1 MTNAISS
8 ALSRRQL
15 LAAASGLVAGTSLSG
30 FQPLLAQRA
39 PLRWGSASIGSTGYV
54 IIEGLASTVSRL
66 TDLKGSSVATSGAVE
81 NMALIGR
88 KEIDLG
94 QTTSLEWPLAY
105 KGEGPFKQK
114 IEPVQL
120 LSYAI
125 WSQHPIVR
133 ADSGIKKLEDLV
145 GKRVCPGPAAGA
157 AAHLFKVVFT
167 QLGLY
172 DKVRW
177 SFASL
182 RETHDGFKAGA
193 FDAIGTVLLDGRPAP
208 ILREL
213 ENSVK
218 VRPIVMEKALVQ
230 DLEKAHPGILHYTI
244 PTDRWN
250 ALEAPLDTAAVSGIL
265 GCAPTISDA
274 DGYTIVKTIY
284 DNADDIRKI
293 STDLS
298 LIRTDIATRFLL
310 PGFPVNGGAAKY
322 FREKGIWRNELTA
335 RG

>member
-1 MTNAISS
+1 MTKAIPP

-15 LAAASGLVAGTSLSG
+15 LAATGGLMAGTSLGG
-30 FQPLLAQRA
+30 FQPLAAQRA

-54 IIEGLASTVSRL
+54 IIEALASTVGRL

-88 KEIDLG
+88 KEIDLA

-105 KGEGPFKQK
+105 KAEGPFKQK

-133 ADSGIKKLEDLV
+133 ADSGIRKLEDLV

-167 QLGLY
+167 KLGIY
-172 DKVRW
+172 DKIRW

-182 RETHDGFKAGA
+182 RETHDGLKAGA

-208 ILREL
+208 IRKEL
-213 ENSVK
+213 ETSLK
-218 VRPIVMEKALVQ
+218 VRPVTMEKAFIQ
-230 DLEKAHPGILHYTI
+230 ELEKAHPGILHYAV
-244 PTDRWN
+244 PTDRWG

-265 GCAPTISDA
+265 GSAPTISNDE
-274 DGYTIVKTIY
+274 GYTIVKTIY
-284 DNADDIRKI
+284 ENAEDIRKI

-298 LIRTDIATRFLL
+298 LIRTDVATRFLL

-322 FREKGIWRNELTA
+322 FKEKGVWRDELTA